1 MAEKI
6 AKFRFL
12 GYKITDSQ
20 IHIEADKEVSK
31 SCDVTFNKTVGMNME
46 EHKMRLLLEVKIDSQ
61 NKAMHIE
68 IKAEGYFE
76 FEQDI
81 TEKEQ
86 KIFFNT
92 SAPAILF
99 PYVRAYIGSLTALSG
114 VSPVVLPTLNLSD
127 R

>member
-6 AKFRFL
+6 ARFRFL
-12 GYKITDSQ
+12 GYKITDSL
-20 IHIEADKEVSK
+20 IHIDATQEVSK
-31 SCDVTFNKTVGMNME
+31 GCNVTFEKTAGVNE
-46 EHKMRLLLEVKIDSQ
+46 VEHRMRLILVAKIDSH
-61 NKAMHIE
+61 NKALHIE
-68 IKAEGYFE
+68 VKAEGIFE

-81 TEKEQ
+81 TEEEQ
-86 KIFFNT
+86 RIFFNT

-114 VSPVVLPTLNLSD
+114 VAPVVLPTLNLSD

>member
-6 AKFRFL
+6 AKFRFH
-12 GYKITDSQ
+12 GYKITDSL
-20 IHIEADKEVSK
+20 IHIDANQEVSK
-31 SCDVTFNKTVGMNME
+31 ECNVTFEKTAGINDAE
-46 EHKMRLLLEVKIDSQ
+46 RKMRLLLIAKIDSH
-61 NKAMHIE
+61 NNAMHIE
-68 IKAEGYFE
+68 VKAEGYFE

-81 TEKEQ
+81 TDDEK

-114 VSPVVLPTLNLSD
+114 VAPVVLPTLNLSD

>member
-20 IHIEADKEVSK
+20 IHIDASQEVSK
-31 SCDVTFNKTVGMNME
+31 GCDVTFEKTAGVNDA
-46 EHKMRLLLEVKIDSQ
+46 EHKMRLLLVAKIDSH
-61 NKAMHIE
+61 NKAMHI
-68 IKAEGYFE
+68 KVQAEGYFE
-76 FEQDI
+76 FENDI
-81 TEKEQ
+81 TDAEK

-114 VSPVVLPTLNLSD
+114 VAPVVLPTLNLSD

>member
-20 IHIEADKEVSK
+20 IHIDAGSTVSK
-31 SCDVTFNKTVGMNME
+31 GCDVTFEKTAGVNDTE
-46 EHKMRLLLEVKIDSQ
+46 NKMRLLLVAKIDSH

-68 IKAEGYFE
+68 VNAEGYFE

-81 TEKEQ
+81 TDEEK

-114 VSPVVLPTLNLSD
+114 VAPVVLPTLNLSD

>member
-1 MAEKI
+1 MAEQI

-20 IHIEADKEVSK
+20 IHIDADKVVSK
-31 SCDVTFNKTVGMNME
+31 GCDVTFGKTAGVNMDA
-46 EHKMRLLLEVKIDSQ
+46 HKMRLLLEAKIDSQ

-68 IKAEGYFE
+68 VRAEGYFE
-76 FEQDI
+76 FDQEVS
-81 TEKEQ
+81 ENEMRV
-86 KIFFNT
+86 FFNT